1 MLIHLLTIHPPI
13 VAGPLSESILGR
25 AQEEGILDIRVVNM
39 RDFALSKHQ
48 QTDDYPYG
56 GGAGLVMKPEPVYGA
71 VRWCSER
78 APAGA
83 RPPRIILMD
92 PQGKV
97 FNQKL
102 AEELSQE
109 DHLILVCGRYEGF
122 DERIRGL
129 ATDEISIGDYVLM
142 GGEMPAMVMIEA
154 VTRLIPGVLGD
165 IESAVTESHSSGLLE
180 GPSYTRPIEFEGMRV
195 PDMLTS
201 GNHGAVDR
209 WRRKEA
215 LRRTLERRPD
225 LLDHAELTYED
236 QVDLADLTG
245 RTPPTKPGKKL
256 RRR

>member
-1 MLIHLLTIHPPI
+1 VT
-13 VAGPLSESILGR
+13 GPLTESILGR
-25 AQEEGILDIRVVNM
+25 AQEEGILDIRVVNI

-71 VRWCSER
+71 VRWCADR
-78 APAGA
+78 APDGA
-83 RPPRIILMD
+83 KPPRIILMD

-122 DERIRGL
+122 DERIRAL
-129 ATDEISIGDYVLM
+129 ATDEVSVGDYVLM

-180 GPSYTRPIEFEGMRV
+180 GPAYTRPIEFEGMRV

-201 GNHGAVDR
+201 GNHGAVER

-215 LRRTLERRPD
+215 LRRTLDRRPD
-225 LLDHAELTYED
+225 LLTTVELTYED
-236 QVDLADLTG
+236 RVDLADLTG
-245 RTPPTKPGKKL
+245 STPPPKPGKKL